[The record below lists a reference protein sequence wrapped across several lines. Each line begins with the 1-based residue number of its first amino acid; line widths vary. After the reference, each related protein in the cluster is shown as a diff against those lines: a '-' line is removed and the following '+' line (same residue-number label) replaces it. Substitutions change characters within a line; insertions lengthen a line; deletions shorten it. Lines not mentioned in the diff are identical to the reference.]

1 MFRQQLL
8 SLVVLIAAAFL
19 ATGTTETS
27 SSDRSSASSDSAS
40 RSRVEQSLEYKLAV
54 IHRGGY
60 VREDDPLVM
69 SFGRVLDRLVAKC
82 PENRAQLADMGVKG
96 RDLLREKN
104 INEPLLE
111 VFRNWR
117 ASIPDEA
124 QDGEV
129 GPCSQILSAYIVLRI
144 GQ

>member
-1 MFRQQLL
+1 MLRQQLL
-8 SLVVLIAAAFL
+8 SLTVLIAAAFL
-19 ATGTTETS
+19 AAGTTEPS
-27 SSDRSSASSDSAS
+27 SSDRSLPSSVSASHST
-40 RSRVEQSLEYKLAV
+40 VEQSLEYKLAV

-69 SFGRVLDRLVAKC
+69 SFGRALDRLEAKC
-82 PENRAQLADMGVKG
+82 PETRQQIADMGVKG
-96 RDLLREKN
+96 RELLREKN
-104 INEPLLE
+104 INEPLLA
-111 VFRNWR
+111 VFENWR

-124 QDGEV
+124 QDGAL